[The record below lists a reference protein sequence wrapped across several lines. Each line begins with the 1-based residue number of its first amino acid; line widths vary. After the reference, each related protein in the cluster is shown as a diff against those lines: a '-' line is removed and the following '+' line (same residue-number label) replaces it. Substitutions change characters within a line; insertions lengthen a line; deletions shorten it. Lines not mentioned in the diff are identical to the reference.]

1 MPDYSCSLVWIN
13 ALSLA
18 QSLSVP
24 MLGGTSSRTC
34 RIGLDCLAP
43 TLGCSCLSA
52 CLGVPFL
59 APFLAIEE
67 FVGAS
72 LRLRRTCPG
81 YPTPRPGCSCSSTRP
96 DALAPAAVDVLCM
109 LSYSCYTQI
118 RVVLVRHHMMQPD
131 LKSLRTVVD

>member
-1 MPDYSCSLVWIN
+1 MPGYSCSPMWIN
-13 ALSLA
+13 APSLA

-24 MLGGTSSRTC
+24 TPGGTSSRT
-34 RIGLDCLAP
+34 RRTGLDCPAP

-52 CLGVPFL
+52 CLGVPSP

-72 LRLRRTCPG
+72 LRLHRTCPG
-81 YPTPRPGCSCSSTRP
+81 YPAPRPGCSCSSTCP
-96 DALAPAAVDVLCM
+96 DALALAVVDVLCM
-109 LSYSCYTQI
+109 LSYSCYTQV
-118 RVVLVRHHMMQPD
+118 RVVLVHHHMMRPD